1 MNHDIS
7 YLGIDIGGAN
17 LKIIG
22 VNENKQIVYVDY
34 SSCKIWNNQSYLDKK
49 LLKLNRIKTKKIIK
63 CGITMSAELCDCF
76 KN

>member
-1 MNHDIS
+1 MNYDIS

-49 LLKLNRIKTKKIIK
+49 LLKFHSTLFL
-63 CGITMSAELCDCF
+63 AA
-76 KN
+76 

>member
-34 SSCKIWNNQSYLDKK
+34 SSCKIW
-49 LLKLNRIKTKKIIK
+49 
-63 CGITMSAELCDCF
+63 
-76 KN
+76 